1 MSGVGATQG
10 DPPSSPYFCISW
22 HKWVRELD
30 ATLAQEGG
38 LGRFGM
44 DDGYCLA
51 PAQILFPALARFSS
65 AIREHCGLELEM
77 SKCEVLC
84 WSGELPRE
92 AGQNM
97 ARAERELNGIWEPG
111 FLVYGVPVGTDKYV
125 EAMLY

>member
-1 MSGVGATQG
+1 M
-10 DPPSSPYFCISW
+10 
-22 HKWVRELD
+22 KLLD
-30 ATLAQEGG
+30 AELAQAGG
-38 LGRFGM
+38 LSRFGM

-51 PAQILFPALARFSS
+51 PSHILFLARFSE
-65 AIREHCGLELEM
+65 AIREHCSLELEM